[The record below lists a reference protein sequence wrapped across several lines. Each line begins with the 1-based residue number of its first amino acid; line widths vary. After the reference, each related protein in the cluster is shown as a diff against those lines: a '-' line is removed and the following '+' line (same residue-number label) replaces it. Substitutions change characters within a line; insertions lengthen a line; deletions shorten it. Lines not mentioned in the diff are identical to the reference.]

1 MMHFKPFVAL
11 GRVACLVALVY
22 APVLHAAADCEE
34 KPAPAKSETAP
45 VNTGRQYLGQG
56 IALFDAK
63 DFQTAERA
71 FQSALFAGLPDG
83 QERASAHKYLAFIY
97 CTNGEGKR
105 CESEFDAA
113 FAVRPS
119 FRIDGYELNNTPWR
133 GAYFRSQARWAAR
146 CGKPVLDASSDT
158 GATVGAVRPADA
170 AVATATALPAS
181 RAPGASTSNSVP
193 VSSLFKA
200 AEKDSA
206 FNVRIRLSPWGH
218 VQVDGKAMGVSPP
231 LTQLK
236 LPAGSH
242 SLELSNPGFETVKKV
257 ITVIDGETFTIEHDF
272 DAR

>member
-1 MMHFKPFVAL
+1 MMHFWSSLTVGQAACAL
-11 GRVACLVALVY
+11 ALAY
-22 APVLHAAADCEE
+22 APLLHAAADCDE
-34 KPAPAKSETAP
+34 KPVSARSETAP
-45 VNTGRQYLGQG
+45 ANTGRQYLGQG

-71 FQSALFAGLPDG
+71 FQSALFAGLPDV

-113 FAVRPS
+113 FAARPS
-119 FRIDGYELNNTPWR
+119 FKIDGYELNNTPWR
-133 GAYFRSQARWAAR
+133 SAYFRSQARWATR
-146 CGKPVLDASSDT
+146 CGKPVLDASSDSMAT
-158 GATVGAVRPADA
+158 PGAGRPADA
-170 AVATATALPAS
+170 VTAVASPAS
-181 RAPGASTSNSVP
+181 RAPVAQASNSVP
-193 VSSLFKA
+193 VSTLFKA
-200 AEKDSA
+200 VDKESA
-206 FNVRIRLSPWGH
+206 FNVRIRLAPWGN
-218 VQVDGKAMGVSPP
+218 VQVDGKPLGVSPP

>member
-1 MMHFKPFVAL
+1 MMHFRPFIAL
-11 GRVACLVALVY
+11 GRVACLVALSH
-22 APVLHAAADCEE
+22 APLLHAAADCDE
-34 KPAPAKSETAP
+34 KPAPGRSETAP

-119 FRIDGYELNNTPWR
+119 FKIDGYELNNTPWR
-133 GAYFRSQARWAAR
+133 SAYFRSQARWATR
-146 CGKPVLDASSDT
+146 CGKPVLDASVDP
-158 GATVGAVRPADA
+158 ATTPGTARAAEAVTAA
-170 AVATATALPAS
+170 AVPAS
-181 RAPGASTSNSVP
+181 RMTAAQTSNSVP
-193 VSSLFKA
+193 VSALFKT
-200 AEKDSA
+200 AEKDAA